1 MEHIVT
7 TFGIDWRLL
16 LFQLINFG
24 LVLVILWRF
33 LYRPI
38 LRVISLRQEKIAEGV
53 ADAEY
58 AAREKKALT
67 EERKS
72 VLHKAAAQAEL
83 LMLSARKSAEAKEA
97 TLLKKAQ
104 GKAQRILDE
113 AEAATQEEKRK
124 MEEESKAEVARLI
137 VLSAEKILRERSL

>member
-1 MEHIVT
+1 MEQIIT

-24 LVLVILWRF
+24 LALVLLWRF

-38 LRVISLRQEKIAEGV
+38 LRIISERQKKIAEGI

-58 AAREKKALT
+58 AAREKKSLT
-67 EERKS
+67 EERKN
-72 VLHKAAAQAEL
+72 VLHEAALEAESL
-83 LMLSARKSAEAKEA
+83 ILSARKSAGTKE
-97 TLLKKAQ
+97 TILVKEAQ

-113 AEAATQEEKRK
+113 AGVAAREEKRR
-124 MEEESKAEVARLI
+124 MEEESKADVARLI
-137 VLSAEKILRERSL
+137 VLGAEKILREKNS